1 MNYTFHCDETSPA
14 HAWGRSPLRALLHPE
29 LQPVLRRRR
38 NAEVVKLAVRNT
50 GVTASEES
58 HVAGSQQTTAVETQ
72 ERRSLDRRDH
82 RACDRFI
89 RNFLDP
95 VRLYTVGAPPTKV
108 VVHESG
114 DPVAIQRLRLTIFR

>member
-1 MNYTFHCDETSPA
+1 MLEDVLLCPRLPHPETST
-14 HAWGRSPLRALLHPE
+14 SVT
-29 LQPVLRRRR
+29 QT
-38 NAEVVKLAVRNT
+38 VVKLAVWNT